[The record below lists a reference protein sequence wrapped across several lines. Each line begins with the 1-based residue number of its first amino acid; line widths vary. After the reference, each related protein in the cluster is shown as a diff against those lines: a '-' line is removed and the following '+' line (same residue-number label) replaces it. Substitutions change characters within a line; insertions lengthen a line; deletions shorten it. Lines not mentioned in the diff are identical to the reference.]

1 MKITISKIKM
11 IVLTSVLSMMVYGA
25 FAQNKEDAPNAA
37 KPMDRHDLQVAP
49 VPPPPPPP
57 PPAPDAPDQ
66 LDDHGPMPIDL
77 PDLTAD
83 QQAKIKKID
92 LKNMEAMT
100 PHKNQMREKRAKMAT
115 LLSTQPVNLKEA
127 DLVAE
132 EIGKIMV
139 LIMKQ
144 QIRHDQEIRTILTPD
159 QQIIFDARPKP
170 FLGPGAM
177 KKVRR

>member
-1 MKITISKIKM
+1 M
-11 IVLTSVLSMMVYGA
+11 IVLTIVLSMMACGA
-25 FAQNKEDAPNAA
+25 YAQNKEDAPNAA
-37 KPMDRHDLQVAP
+37 RPMDRHDLQVAP

-66 LDDHGPMPIDL
+66 IDDHGPMPLDL

-83 QQAKIKKID
+83 QQAKISKID
-92 LKNMEAMT
+92 LKNIEAMT
-100 PHKNQMREKRAKMAT
+100 PLKNQMREKRAKMAT

-127 DLVAE
+127 DLAAD

-139 LIMKQ
+139 SMMKL
-144 QIRHDQEIRTILTPD
+144 QIRHDQELRTVLTPD

-170 FLGPGAM
+170 FLGPRAM
-177 KKVRR
+177 KKGRR